1 MHRTTKGALMNIVHP
16 ARAAGAALAA
26 LCLLPP
32 AAQSAERLGRLTIEL
47 KVTGTETMRNGSD
60 HATTQIAQTVRL
72 STIVRS
78 NGELDSVNV
87 KAPDYAQKMQ
97 AQAAAQEARTR
108 EVQAMQQ
115 RNAQNQR
122 AQGAAAPAASM
133 SQADMMARVQAM
145 QAKCGTD
152 QQCLMNEAMKMS
164 AQQVAGND
172 AALQQRLEAHG
183 AERAKCEREFAK
195 DARKRAACL
204 DAAEVRAGG
213 TGGEN
218 YEAEPDNRYL
228 SFYGFDNCGA
238 HVSATI
244 DDRISGRYAD
254 VQGMVPYTVTRKAD
268 WKADATQLRIV
279 CSAYNPVL
287 DVKART
293 IFADGLLVPEV
304 RGRFTRSD
312 RGRNESAE
320 EALPLRS
327 EALAWASEQLR
338 QAPATGSRKATLP
351 IKSNSGQGTIEGS
364 LLVEMNWRFE

>member
-1 MHRTTKGALMNIVHP
+1 MNLVP
-16 ARAAGAALAA
+16 LARAAGAALAA
-26 LCLLPP
+26 LALLPP
-32 AAQSAERLGRLTIEL
+32 AAYSAERLGRLTIEL
-47 KVTGTETMRNGSD
+47 KVTGTESMRNGSD

-72 STIVRS
+72 TTTVRS
-78 NGELDSVNV
+78 NGELDSINV

-122 AQGAAAPAASM
+122 AQGAVPPQAAAM

-152 QQCLMNEAMKMS
+152 QQCLMNEVMKMS

-172 AALQQRLEAHG
+172 AGLQQRLQAHG
-183 AERAKCEREFAK
+183 AERAKCESEFAK

-228 SFYGFDNCGA
+228 SF
-238 HVSATI
+238 
-244 DDRISGRYAD
+244 
-254 VQGMVPYTVTRKAD
+254 
-268 WKADATQLRIV
+268 
-279 CSAYNPVL
+279 
-287 DVKART
+287 
-293 IFADGLLVPEV
+293 
-304 RGRFTRSD
+304 
-312 RGRNESAE
+312 
-320 EALPLRS
+320 
-327 EALAWASEQLR
+327 
-338 QAPATGSRKATLP
+338 
-351 IKSNSGQGTIEGS
+351 
-364 LLVEMNWRFE
+364 

>member
-1 MHRTTKGALMNIVHP
+1 MRFVTA
-16 ARAAGAALAA
+16 ARAACAAF
-26 LCLLPP
+26 CLLPHVSQ
-32 AAQSAERLGRLTIEL
+32 AAERLGRLSIEL

-60 HATTQIAQTVRL
+60 HATTQIAQSIRLNTV
-72 STIVRS
+72 VRS
-78 NGELDSVNV
+78 DGELMAIDT

-122 AQGAAAPAASM
+122 AQGAVPPQMAPV

-172 AALQQRLEAHG
+172 EALQKRLQVHG
-183 AERAKCEREFAK
+183 DERARCERDFAK

-213 TGGEN
+213 TGGDN
-218 YEAEPDNRYL
+218 YEAEADLRYL
-228 SFYGFDNCGA
+228 NFYGFDNCGA
-238 HVSATI
+238 QVSATI
-244 DDRISGRYAD
+244 DDRTSGRYAD

-268 WKADATQLRIV
+268 WKADATQVRIV
-279 CSAYNPVL
+279 CTAYNPVL
-287 DVKART
+287 DVKSRT
-293 IFADGLLVPEV
+293 ITTDGLALPEV
-304 RGRFTRSD
+304 RGRYARSD
-312 RGRNESAE
+312 RGRTEGGE

-327 EALAWASEQLR
+327 EAIAWASEQLR
-338 QAPATGSRKATLP
+338 QAPASGTRKATLP
-351 IKSNSGQGTIEGS
+351 IKSTSGQDTVEGN
-364 LLVEMNWRFE
+364 LVVELSWRFE